1 MPETILSPKL
11 LRRHYPGQ
19 DGSFGLILH
28 EHWCPGCNMMHQ
40 IAVETAFRNGA
51 RWTWDGNAPAPTF
64 SPSVSISLEL
74 NIKAHDRPPRRC
86 HYFIRAGRIEFCSDS
101 THALAG
107 QSVDLPDIPV
117 GELT

>member
-1 MPETILSPKL
+1 MAETILSAKL

-19 DGSFGLILH
+19 DGSIGLILH
-28 EHWCPGCNMMHQ
+28 EHWCPGCKTMHQ
-40 IAVETAFRNGA
+40 IAVETPFRNGA
-51 RWTWDGNAPAPTF
+51 RWTWDGNAAAPTF

-74 NIKAHDRPPRRC
+74 NIKACDRPPRRC
-86 HYFIRAGRIEFCSDS
+86 HYFIRAGRIEFCGDS